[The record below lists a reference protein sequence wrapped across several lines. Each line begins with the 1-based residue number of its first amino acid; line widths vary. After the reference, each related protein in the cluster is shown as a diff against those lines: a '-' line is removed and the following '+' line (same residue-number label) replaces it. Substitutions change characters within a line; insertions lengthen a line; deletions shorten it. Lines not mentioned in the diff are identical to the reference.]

1 MQASDGKRSGWD
13 QAGPWAGEASLLL
26 SELHHRVANEVAC
39 AIAAMRL
46 AQSAGVAGPRIA
58 LFDRAIERL
67 EGFGQVH
74 DVLAARPARVVDVD
88 AELHRL
94 THGMVQGRSD
104 LERSSVRLT
113 VRGAMLPGGPALRLL
128 LIAAELMYNGMR
140 HALAG
145 RAGSLWIDV
154 DRDEHSVRLVVSDD
168 GPGLAGRSRT
178 SGTGLGS
185 GIVAELVRRGD
196 GRIECD
202 TSSHG
207 TTFRVTLPL
216 SGPSAVDWLMPE
228 AEA

>member
-1 MQASDGKRSGWD
+1 MDDVAMRGSEWDGVGPVAS
-13 QAGPWAGEASLLL
+13 EAPLLL
-26 SELHHRVANEVAC
+26 SEMQHRVSNELAC

-46 AQSAGVAGPRIA
+46 AQGAGVSGPRIGLFENA
-58 LFDRAIERL
+58 LQRL

-74 DVLAARPARVVDVD
+74 DVLASRPVRSLDVD

-94 THGMVQGRSD
+94 VRGMVAGRPD
-104 LERSSVRLT
+104 LEGSTVRLT
-113 VRGAMLPGGPALRLL
+113 AKGTLLPGGPGRRLL
-128 LIAAELMYNGMR
+128 LIASELMYNGMR

-145 RAGSLWIDV
+145 RRGSLWVDV
-154 DRDEHSVRLVVSDD
+154 LRDENFVTLIVSDD

-185 GIVAELVRRGD
+185 GIVAELVRKGD

-202 TSSHG
+202 TSRYG

-216 SGPSAVDWLMPE
+216 DGPSSIDWLMPE
-228 AEA
+228 VEA